1 MGSSCIFPEPL
12 LLHVWSSPAQSFQ
25 SALLAHICLCYVYNI
40 NLQFGPGDLALFV
53 RVHAFVNVGACGCTG
68 RCESVHAGQGSG
80 VAPQVCPLAWHFPS
94 VLAKQQAP
102 GICDSS
108 GLGLLLDTASPG
120 SFQGSAW
127 CLHISKESPFPTEPS
142 PQASHARS

>member
-1 MGSSCIFPEPL
+1 MGGGPVGSSCIFPEPL

-94 VLAKQQAP
+94 VLDKQQAP
-102 GICDSS
+102 GIYDSVLWTGS
-108 GLGLLLDTASPG
+108 TVGHLLTWLFPG
-120 SFQGSAW
+120 VSLVSV
-127 CLHISKESPFPTEPS
+127 H
-142 PQASHARS
+142 